1 MGKVCVTRA
10 RTNPQIIA
18 GGILL
23 ALLASAAGCS
33 HGRGGKGREA
43 VYVSAPQVFLRDR
56 VATVFNKVGS
66 AKNGDRLE
74 VLERTNNRR
83 FVRVRTTTGQEGWVE
98 LRALVSQEVF
108 AGFQRLMQQNRATPT
123 QAQGATRAETNLHLT
138 PGRETDHLYQLAQGE
153 KIALLRREIAEKVLP
168 GATPK
173 AKAGAAAEAAVLEDW
188 WLVRDAQG
196 RSGWLL
202 GRLIDVDAP
211 LEIAQY
217 AEGQRIVAFFPL
229 DEVADGDKKVA
240 EYLVLLGE
248 PKDGQPADYSQARV
262 FTWNL
267 RRHRYETAYRERKLA
282 GVLPVTLGR
291 ENFPKEGT
299 LPVFTLRVKD
309 AAGQLSERKYKMNRP
324 MVRRV
329 LPAGQKG

>member
-1 MGKVCVTRA
+1 VTRA
-10 RTNPQIIA
+10 QAVVPQIIA

-23 ALLASAAGCS
+23 ALLASAAGCN

-43 VYVSAPQVFLRDR
+43 VYVSASQVFLRDR

-66 AKNGDRLE
+66 ARNGERLE

-98 LRALVSQEVF
+98 QRALVSQEVF
-108 AGFQRLMQQNRATPT
+108 DGFQKLTQQNSATPA
-123 QAQGATRAETNLHLT
+123 QAPGATRAETNLHLT

-153 KIALLRREIAEKVLP
+153 KIAMLRREIAEKVLP
-168 GATPK
+168 GATSKPK
-173 AKAGAAAEAAVLEDW
+173 VGAAAESAVLEDW

-229 DEVADGDKKVA
+229 DEVADGDKKIT
-240 EYLVLLGE
+240 EYLVLLSE

-282 GVLPVTLGR
+282 GVLPVTMGR
-291 ENFPKEGT
+291 ENFPKEGN

-309 AAGQLSERKYKMNRP
+309 AGGQVSERKYKMNRP

-329 LPAGQKG
+329 GGIP